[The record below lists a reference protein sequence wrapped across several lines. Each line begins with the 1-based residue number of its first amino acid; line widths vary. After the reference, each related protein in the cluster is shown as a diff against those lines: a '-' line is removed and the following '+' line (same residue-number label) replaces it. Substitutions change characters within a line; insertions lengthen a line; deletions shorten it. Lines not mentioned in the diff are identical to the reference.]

1 MSGLGLPGLDGLG
14 KATQGLRDGIADGVQ
29 YVTHGASEGLDAVG
43 AHDLAKKA
51 DGAGSWVAD
60 HLGANT
66 SEMELDES
74 DDPAQLL
81 HGDAARIR
89 ETAVHLL
96 KFSAAF
102 ERTGQSLRKMDAHDW
117 RGEAADRFREKI
129 STHPKRW
136 LKAVDAFE
144 EAASAMVSY
153 AETVAWARGQAKE
166 AIAKYKAAQACTD
179 AAREHYKA
187 QVDAYSNALWQQEN
201 SWTGARGN
209 TDQLPPKPGDFED
222 PGAEERAAA
231 EHLLKHA
238 RHQRD
243 SDADTLAA
251 ALDRAL
257 SKAPPAPQ
265 GTDLLKREFS
275 NTLKNTVVG
284 AEHRLGGVIKTGT
297 SVLRL
302 ARTVNPTDPYNI
314 SHPGQYVANLAAVG
328 TGLVHSVNHPTELV
342 KGVVGD
348 GWSTDRNQALGALAT
363 NFIPVGGAA
372 KVGASSAAH
381 AAENSLA
388 HAAENTLARDA
399 SHAGTTAAADATK
412 GMSANAAKT
421 FEDFGG
427 GLDNNLSGIEH
438 NIDAAAPDAAQGASH
453 SEVPQLQ
460 HAAESATGGLDKI
473 GAQIDELH
481 VNHPDSPTAAA
492 HEPTAPSQATS
503 GHAAPETGPVKWT
516 APPTG
521 KTAPHPE
528 AELAPPSG
536 PYQSA
541 NANKAFD
548 DFAPHPS
555 EAAEAAGHEL
565 DAIGKEIDDLHV
577 NEPHAA
583 DDVASGSDTSA
594 SQHAEPPGSAPLSN
608 VKDFLHREEET
619 YAYGAEHSRKF
630 IEELPQEQFD
640 SLKHYSQSYWCNQ
653 INGYLRN
660 PDSLKNELVPEH
672 IDNLKKAFDNAPK
685 TQEPLMLRR
694 GTGIDHWLEEFNVR
708 DARKLIGRELGDD
721 GFMSTSL
728 GEAAF
733 PDLEAKLHLEL
744 PEGRPAIWMDE
755 NGSTIEGRG
764 IITRHP
770 EEREMLLPSGI
781 KFEVTDVYKEGGQ
794 WQIHGRI
801 L

>member
-66 SEMELDES
+66 SELELDES
-74 DDPAQLL
+74 DDPDQLL
-81 HGDAARIR
+81 HGDASRIR

-117 RGEAADRFREKI
+117 RGEAADRFREKV

-136 LKAVDAFE
+136 LKAADAFE
-144 EAASAMVSY
+144 KAASAMVSY
-153 AETVAWARGQAKE
+153 AETVAWARGQARE
-166 AIAKYKAAQACTD
+166 AVAKYKAAQTRTD
-179 AAREHYKA
+179 AAREHYNA
-187 QVDAYSNALWQQEN
+187 QVDAYSNALWQQN
-201 SWTGARGN
+201 SWTGTRGN
-209 TDQLPPKPGDFED
+209 TDQLPPKPGDFQD
-222 PGAEERAAA
+222 PGADERAAA

-251 ALDRAL
+251 ALESAY
-257 SKAPPAPQ
+257 SQAPPAPQ
-265 GTDLLKREFS
+265 GTDLLKREVS
-275 NTLKNTVVG
+275 NTLKNTIVG
-284 AEHRLGGVIKTGT
+284 TEHRLGGVVKAGT

-342 KGVVGD
+342 KGFVGD

-372 KVGASSAAH
+372 KVGASTAAH
-381 AAENSLA
+381 TAENSLA

-399 SHAGTTAAADATK
+399 AHTGTTAAADASK

-427 GLDNNLSGIEH
+427 GLDNTLSGIEH
-438 NIDAAAPDAAQGASH
+438 NIDAAAPDAAQGVSH

-460 HAAESATGGLDKI
+460 HAAESATGDLDKI

-492 HEPTAPSQATS
+492 HEPTAPSQAAS
-503 GHAAPETGPVKWT
+503 GHATPETGPVKWT

-521 KTAPHPE
+521 KTAPPPE

-536 PYQSA
+536 PYESA

-548 DFAPHPS
+548 DFAPKPS
-555 EAAEAAGHEL
+555 PAAEAAGHDL
-565 DAIGKEIDDLHV
+565 DAIGKKIDELHV
-577 NEPHAA
+577 NQPHDAPEYA
-583 DDVASGSDTSA
+583 HGSDTHESSGTVDADSGRGLGA
-594 SQHAEPPGSAPLSN
+594 SSDVRHLTNDEAFEYGSKNWSEFVNKLPDEQYAAL
-608 VKDFLHREEET
+608 RE
-619 YAYGAEHSRKF
+619 
-630 IEELPQEQFD
+630 
-640 SLKHYSQSYWCNQ
+640 YSTHKYDE
-653 INGYLRN
+653 INGWLRGQREKT
-660 PDSLKNELVPEH
+660 PELESIAQHMDEALAKSHIPESLMV
-672 IDNLKKAFDNAPK
+672 
-685 TQEPLMLRR
+685 RR
-694 GTGIDHWLEEFNVR
+694 GTEIQHWLDQF
-708 DARKLIGRELGDD
+708 DADNAKQLVGRTLSDKGY
-721 GFMSTSL
+721 FSTSI
-728 GEAAF
+728 GETPAF
-733 PDLEAKLHLEL
+733 GHKPVWLHLEV
-744 PEGRPAIWMDE
+744 PEGHPGIWMDQVDGAR
-755 NGSTIEGRG
+755 NM
-764 IITRHP
+764 ITANP
-770 EEREMLLPSGI
+770 KERELLLPQGTQ
-781 KFEVTDVYKEGGQ
+781 FEVTHVTRESGKIH
-794 WQIHGRI
+794 IHGKV
-801 L
+801 LE